1 MALNFRPPSIN
12 GWQPGQSGNPKGR
25 PRERDRDTLQD
36 LCRAQTEE
44 AVKTLIVCMR
54 NPKERLPAA
63 IAILDRG
70 WGKPKQVIEAEG
82 GVTNVT
88 LHLLAAQL
96 VSEQL
101 AAQQQQ
107 PPTLNAEPEQAA
119 VNLLNAPLPSE

>member
-1 MALNFRPPSIN
+1 MQALC
-12 GWQPGQSGNPKGR
+12 K
-25 PRERDRDTLQD
+25 
-36 LCRAQTEE
+36 AHTEE
-44 AVKTLIVCMR
+44 AVKALLMAMR
-54 NPKERLPAA
+54 FKGPQQVPAA

-107 PPTLNAEPEQAA
+107 PPTLNAEPEQATT
-119 VNLLNAPLPSE
+119 NLLNAPLPSE